1 MSNDKITLNLSGW
14 PLFITALL
22 CILKLTGII
31 SISWW
36 WCFCLF
42 WLPVAL
48 IFAIIGIFLAI
59 LIVVVVFGLIV
70 ELIDAFKR

>member
-1 MSNDKITLNLSGW
+1 MSNDKITVNLGGW

-22 CILKLTGII
+22 CILKLTGVI

-42 WLPVAL
+42 WLP
-48 IFAIIGIFLAI
+48 FAILLI
-59 LIVVVVFGLIV
+59 LIGTVFVVSVIVVIVSLII
-70 ELIDAFKR
+70 EFCKK

>member
-36 WCFCLF
+36 WCFCLY

-48 IFAIIGIFLAI
+48 LFAIIGIFLAI

>member
-1 MSNDKITLNLSGW
+1 MSNDKITLNLGGW

-36 WCFCLF
+36 WCFCLL
-42 WLPVAL
+42 WLP
-48 IFAIIGIFLAI
+48 IAILFIFLGMAI
-59 LIVVVVFGLIV
+59 VFTVLFLFIACIIEICKG
-70 ELIDAFKR
+70 R

>member
-1 MSNDKITLNLSGW
+1 MSNNNNINTSIGGW

-22 CILKLTGII
+22 CILKLIGII

-42 WLPVAL
+42 WLP
-48 IFAIIGIFLAI
+48 FAIFFGMLGFIFVI
-59 LIVVVVFGLIV
+59 IVTFLIISLII
-70 ELIDAFKR
+70 EICKK